1 MSIHMVGVDYTK
13 ADVDIRSRFAFTK
26 KECREAMA
34 CWKEQPGI
42 SGVVILSTC
51 NRTEVWADMDE
62 EKAAGAVRD
71 LAELME
77 AEKAAAE
84 EAAAAEAEKP
94 AAGETEA
101 GFDVKA
107 EAGGIKAAGKKK
119 EVVQTGSSG
128 EEESEKKRNA
138 GADKIRG
145 QREET
150 AAETVPEKEEQAERA
165 DSREGGESAGVADGG
180 NTAEAADAP
189 FEDACSEYLYLLLCR
204 EKRQS
209 PSGCRPY
216 MAARSGEEA
225 VRHLFRVAAGL
236 RSQILAEDQIAA
248 QVNEALALSRD
259 NYTTDSVLE
268 VLFRRAVTAA
278 KRVKTEVKFSRADAT
293 AVDAAVRLLKE
304 HRFSFEGA
312 ACLVVGNGEM
322 GKLAALTLKKIGAD
336 VTVTVRQYKSGEV
349 QIPQGCARINY
360 GERGN
365 YLPQCDLVVSATA
378 SPNLTF
384 TKEFVRDSRICRRD
398 WPLIFVDLAVPR
410 DIDPAVRELPGVTLY
425 TLDDF
430 RPDGIPEPMR
440 ESVEQAEKILDEETA
455 DFYGWLEGREIAPRI
470 QAVGECA
477 ADDFHFRVR
486 KEIGGLPLPEGQK
499 AELAEKTDAAAGK
512 VAAKLLFDLRDIL
525 SEEQF
530 LNCLQ
535 RLEEK
540 YRS

>member
-62 EKAAGAVRD
+62 EEAAGAVGD

-84 EAAAAEAEKP
+84 EAAAAEAEKKESGKDSAGGKAA
-94 AAGETEA
+94 AAGEKTS
-101 GFDVKA
+101 GA
-107 EAGGIKAAGKKK
+107 EKSAAGKTAAGNEAKAAAAG
-119 EVVQTGSSG
+119 Q
-128 EEESEKKRNA
+128 RAA
-138 GADKIRG
+138 GAEKPA
-145 QREET
+145 

-165 DSREGGESAGVADGG
+165 DSREGGESAGIADGG
-180 NTAEAADAP
+180 NTAEAADVP

-349 QIPQGCARINY
+349 RIPQGCARINY

-455 DFYGWLEGREIAPRI
+455 DFYGWMEGRDIAPRI

-477 ADDFHFRVR
+477 AGDFHFRVR
-486 KEIGGLPLPEGQK
+486 KEISGLPLPEGQK

-512 VAAKLLFDLRDIL
+512 VAAKLLFDLRDTL
-525 SEEQF
+525 SEKQF